1 VLTVWDGGA
10 PIEEAEREAIFQRG
24 VRGSRG
30 LPLPGTG
37 LGLALARDLAHSL
50 GGDLQLV
57 IPPQAVDPELPAPGN
72 AFVLS
77 LPASAAAGE

>member
-1 VLTVWDGGA
+1 
-10 PIEEAEREAIFQRG
+10 
-24 VRGSRG
+24 
-30 LPLPGTG
+30 
-37 LGLALARDLAHSL
+37 LALARDLARAL

-57 IPPQAVDPELPAPGN
+57 IPPQAVDAELPAQGN